1 MYNNSDDC
9 DWLIEVDRN
18 HVVQLSFE
26 VSSNLNFRIHENFSA
41 TM

>member
-1 MYNNSDDC
+1 MYNKFDDC

-26 VSSNLNFRIHENFSA
+26 VSSWFGTTLCRV
-41 TM
+41 